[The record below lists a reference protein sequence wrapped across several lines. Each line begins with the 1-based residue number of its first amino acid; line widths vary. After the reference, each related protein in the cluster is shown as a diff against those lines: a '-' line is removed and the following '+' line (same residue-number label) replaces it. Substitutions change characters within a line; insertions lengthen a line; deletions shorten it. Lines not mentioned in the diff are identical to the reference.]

1 MTQCLNPSLTD
12 TKFSVDVSDIL
23 NAPNN
28 FTYSEIIGRITNLF
42 LDWGGAVVL
51 WTMQGMMVF
60 RISAMYAF
68 SYAVIGIQVAFFV
81 VEIITMAVM
90 KGLAI
95 RERIRTSTSLMYTF
109 VLHSPRRG

>member
-1 MTQCLNPSLTD
+1 LTD
-12 TKFSVDVSDIL
+12 TNFSTDVSDIL
-23 NAPNN
+23 NISNS
-28 FTYSEIIGRITNLF
+28 FTYSKIIGRITNLF

-68 SYAVIGIQVAFFV
+68 SYAVIGVQVAFFV

-90 KGLAI
+90 KGLAF
-95 RERIRTSTSLMYTF
+95 RERIRTSTSLMHTI
-109 VLHSPRRG
+109 VLHLPRRG